1 MVKKSY
7 LKRINCLLVNLTCFQ
22 LNFPKY
28 DLALKKKKKKRLMS
42 SLEVLI
48 CFTNYLDSFI
58 TDCAGYNRFQNL
70 TKNKRVQQT
79 TQYLTQL
86 ND

>member
-1 MVKKSY
+1 MT
-7 LKRINCLLVNLTCFQ
+7 L
-22 LNFPKY
+22 
-28 DLALKKKKKKRLMS
+28 KKKRLMS

-86 ND
+86 YD

>member
-1 MVKKSY
+1 
-7 LKRINCLLVNLTCFQ
+7 
-22 LNFPKY
+22 
-28 DLALKKKKKKRLMS
+28 MS

>member
-1 MVKKSY
+1 MT
-7 LKRINCLLVNLTCFQ
+7 L
-22 LNFPKY
+22 
-28 DLALKKKKKKRLMS
+28 KKKRLMS

-58 TDCAGYNRFQNL
+58 TDYAGYNRFQNL

-86 ND
+86 YD

>member
-7 LKRINCLLVNLTCFQ
+7 LKRINCLLVNLTRFQ

-28 DLALKKKKKKRLMS
+28 DLALKKKKRLMS

-48 CFTNYLDSFI
+48 CFTNYFDSFI

-86 ND
+86 YD

>member
-7 LKRINCLLVNLTCFQ
+7 LKRINCLLVNLTRFQ

-28 DLALKKKKKKRLMS
+28 DFKKKRLMS

-86 ND
+86 YD